1 MQHDEKIPGVTFF
14 LLKGEQ
20 LPPANDKHLAR
31 GQVILDC
38 EITDFDVWKD
48 VLEKLNG
55 LRLYTVSDLA
65 EAMVTISQKK
75 HSELQEEFHKY
86 KIMMNTQLE
95 TLKAANSRLQAQVDD
110 CMEANQKWAEW
121 AKTASP
127 GKIEP

>member
-1 MQHDEKIPGVTFF
+1 MTFF